1 LKILSSG
8 IIVAD
13 ILVKGYKKI
22 PNPNELVY
30 SEPLRLEIGGG
41 ATNAAIALDS
51 IGAETEII
59 GCIGDDVFGEGI
71 LNLISQTSARTTF
84 LKRSKDFSTAT
95 SIVLIPETGERAFI
109 HHPGANG
116 HLTSKD
122 LVEAIENLDGDLFN
136 LSGFGVLPGIKIE
149 ELKEVFLK
157 AREKD
162 MKVSFDVVTVEE
174 LAKHRKEFL
183 NEILPLVDVF
193 PPNFE
198 EAKIITGMND
208 PVEIA
213 KKLGEICGSFVAVTM
228 GESGAYISDGKD
240 VIHLPPLKIETVDTT
255 GAGDAFLAGLIYGAL
270 KGWDIEKTGKLAT
283 LMGAFA
289 TTQMGASAAF
299 RDKEKVKQFLK
310 SNNFEI
316 D

>member
-1 LKILSSG
+1 MKILSSG

-51 IGAETEII
+51 IGAEVEII

-71 LNLISQTSARTTF
+71 LKLISQTSAKTTF
-84 LKRSKDFSTAT
+84 LKRLENSSTAT

-116 HLTSKD
+116 HLTPKD
-122 LVEAIENLDGDLFN
+122 LIEAIENLDGDLFN
-136 LSGFGVLPGIKIE
+136 LSGFGILPGIGIE
-149 ELKEVFLK
+149 DLKTVFLK
-157 AREKD
+157 AKEKN
-162 MKVSFDVVTVEE
+162 MKISFDVVTEEE
-174 LAKHRKEFL
+174 LSKHREEFL
-183 NEILPLVDVF
+183 NEILPLVDIF

-198 EAKIITGMND
+198 EAKIITGMKD
-208 PVEIA
+208 PIEIT
-213 KKLGEICGSFVAVTM
+213 KELGKICGSVAAITM
-228 GESGAYISDGKD
+228 GENGAYISDGD
-240 VIHLPPLKIETVDTT
+240 NVIHLSPLKIETIDTT
-255 GAGDAFLAGLIYGAL
+255 GAGDAFLAGLIYGVL
-270 KGWDIEKTGKLAT
+270 KGWNIEKTGKLAT

-299 RDKEKVKQFLK
+299 RNKEKMKQFLK
-310 SNNFEI
+310 SNSFEI